1 MSNCVNCG
9 TSYPVA
15 RKQLGYRTCL
25 PCGDKT
31 AAKQT
36 KEKASRC
43 MPAFNKGGYQY
54 VQDVKTTLTYEKK
67 GKR

>member
-1 MSNCVNCG
+1 MASCV
-9 TSYPVA
+9 SYGNEYNAA
-15 RKQLGYRTCL
+15 RKAIGYRTCL
-25 PCGDKT
+25 SCGDKT
-31 AAKQT
+31 AYRQT

-54 VQDVKTTLTYEKK
+54 VQDVQTILNYK